1 MRKAGRERLI
11 RSPDSR
17 RRPAGAILVAVAAV
31 AAALAS
37 LASPT
42 SAGAQSISPEIDAY
56 LQDQVDRSPLPGLAV
71 AVTQGE
77 DVLHLGGYGTAGGG
91 RPMTADTPMRVASLS
106 KAFTAVAV
114 LQQVERDA
122 VDLDEPV
129 RRYLPDFT
137 LVDDSAAGRITVRH
151 LLHHT
156 SGLSDPG
163 FPGLWRLDQ
172 HSPAERLAELASAR
186 PSTGPGEEF
195 DYFNRN
201 YDVLARLVE
210 VASGEEFDSYLQR
223 EIFTPLGMV
232 DTVSLTR
239 AEDAVSATPSLA
251 QGHVALFGAAVPRA
265 EPEGYVA
272 GSAGIVTT
280 AADLARW
287 LPVHGNAGAA
297 HGQRVLGAD
306 SLRLSHRPPAHVDST
321 YAMGW
326 VITTFGAHPALEHT
340 GVAMTFHAEQV
351 LLPETGHG
359 LVLLA
364 NANHAFGDVT
374 RIKEGLV
381 ALLVGEPPPTHLM
394 THWRLIGLVAVG
406 MTIGLLLRVRSI
418 RRRDRWAH
426 RRVRGPRW
434 LRWLGVLRLLTPAL
448 LLAALPLLISGASG
462 RVFPMRLLV
471 PVTPEV
477 VAWLTVA
484 TGTGIALAVARVA
497 ALKRARRTNEAGG
510 EASPDAGSLR
520 RFPRCAG
527 WPGPIRVAW
536 PRHRRS

>member
-1 MRKAGRERLI
+1 MSDDERMS
-11 RSPDSR
+11 RCPGGR
-17 RRPAGAILVAVAAV
+17 RRPPGAILFVVALVVAAPAGV
-31 AAALAS
+31 S
-37 LASPT
+37 SPT
-42 SAGAQSISPEIDAY
+42 SAVAQSISPEVDAY

-77 DVLHLGGYGTAGGG
+77 DVVHLGGYGTAGGG

-114 LQQVERDA
+114 LQQVERGA

-137 LVDDSAAGRITVRH
+137 LADDSAAGRITVRH

-172 HSPAERLAELASAR
+172 YSPAERVADMSDAR
-186 PSTGPGEEF
+186 LSTGPGETF
-195 DYFNRN
+195 SYFNPN

-210 VASGEEFDSYLQR
+210 VASGEDFDSYLER

-251 QGHVALFGAAVPRA
+251 HGHVVLFGAAVPRA
-265 EPEGYVA
+265 EPDGYVA
-272 GSAGIVTT
+272 GSGGIVTT

-297 HGQRVLGAD
+297 HGPRVLAAD
-306 SLRLSHRPPAHVDST
+306 SLQLAHSPPSYVDST

-326 VITTFGAHPALEHT
+326 ETTAFGAEPALEHT
-340 GVAMTFHAEQV
+340 GVFMTFYAEQV
-351 LLPETGHG
+351 MLPETGHG
-359 LVLLA
+359 IVLLA

-374 RIKEGLV
+374 RIKEGLL
-381 ALLVGEPPPTHLM
+381 ALLVGEPRPTHVE

-406 MTIGLLLRVRSI
+406 MIIGLLLRVRSI

-426 RRVRGPRW
+426 RRARDPRW
-434 LRWLGVLRLLTPAL
+434 LRWLGILRLLIPAL

-462 RVFPMRLLV
+462 RVFPLRLLV
-471 PVTPEV
+471 PAMPEL

-497 ALKRARRTNEAGG
+497 ALNRAQRTDEAGG
-510 EASPDAGSLR
+510 EASPDAGPLR
-520 RFPRCAG
+520 
-527 WPGPIRVAW
+527 
-536 PRHRRS
+536 